1 MLPIRKVTFLQKVY
15 LGDNPNLKK
24 YFSELMKKQ
33 LQHLPHI
40 QSHIQSGKKIE
51 SMFVNTNSDSSS
63 IEGGKCGEKYIN
75 INLVSEI
82 TSIDFDEG
90 IEIYE
95 DFDDEKYQKF
105 LSEEFNAYENM
116 HNGTVVNTEE
126 NNEKIALEWAKTSQ
140 GDAFKEKN
148 FKKAEYR
155 PKFFKVKFATNYSQN
170 SSDLELV
177 IDEPSLNEILR

>member
-1 MLPIRKVTFLQKVY
+1 
-15 LGDNPNLKK
+15 
-24 YFSELMKKQ
+24 MKKQ

-40 QSHIQSGKKIE
+40 QSGKEIKDILL
-51 SMFVNTNSDSSS
+51 NINRDSSS

-95 DFDDEKYQKF
+95 NFDAEKYQKF
-105 LSEEFNAYENM
+105 LSEEFNAYKNM

-126 NNEKIALEWAKTSQ
+126 NNEKIAWEWAKTSQ

-177 IDEPSLNEILR
+177 IDEPSLNEILK